1 MCEHL
6 RAPRRDIMR
15 PVVAASPRTQPG
27 STSRIG
33 HVVRPIPHPA
43 SMKGKSPIRKRRF
56 HGRDVRAVIDTCVLI
71 EATNP
76 HDLYDEYGKLS
87 GRPIL
92 PGTDTLDGS
101 MRRGRARD
109 GLLLLEYLQ
118 DRRIRTYFLGAEFM
132 RQMAALVPPGDKE
145 FPTHFARVFAHHA
158 QQLLFP
164 RWTTITDSGDA
175 GKVGNEGERRHP
187 ARRRSGRR
195 ARGDAPAILGVA
207 RARARAHARTAR
219 ALAPERA
226 QAVA

>member
-1 MCEHL
+1 
-6 RAPRRDIMR
+6 
-15 PVVAASPRTQPG
+15 
-27 STSRIG
+27 
-33 HVVRPIPHPA
+33 
-43 SMKGKSPIRKRRF
+43 MKGKSPIRKRRF

-175 GKVGNEGERRHP
+175 GKVGNDCDRHLVKMANWLGVP
-187 ARRRSGRR
+187 LITSETKANGAIRR
-195 ARGDAPAILGVA
+195 AAA
-207 RARARAHARTAR
+207 RAGVRVVTPRQFWASRAHER
-219 ALAPERA
+219 ALTRALLERWRRNEHKLWRRPR
-226 QAVA
+226 QG